1 VRRGGANGGHGSN
14 RACGRR
20 VAVLLAPWVAAA
32 VAASV
37 TSSSGSARA
46 DGIAPPWIAEGD
58 VPPPSWGRT
67 VAPKTGEGGRPGDLE
82 LFVGPS
88 RASGKRGVTAAG
100 ATLPFFGERRGAG
113 CSSPWW
119 LVGPLAW
126 TCSDDAELTAAE
138 PFAPLRRVDALGLSA
153 RYYFVASRGAD
164 AYDTVEDAENGS
176 PNRELDGGWGVAVT
190 AEQAGRVVPGDRWGQ
205 TTHGLWI
212 AMSSLAA
219 ARPSTFH
226 GENLEEGKLDFAWV
240 TSDRAGVWPDPKA
253 KGKPVSE
260 HARFERVSVLDV
272 SGAVGAADASGA
284 SATSSAGQPMVRV
297 GDGAW
302 MQARDLARPSA
313 APPPAE
319 VSGPGEHWIDVDVAT
334 QTLVAYE
341 GARPVY
347 ATLVSSGRGAPRTPS
362 ATPTGV
368 HRVWVKILASDMG
381 NAARDDEE
389 HFSLEDV
396 PYVQFFDSAVALHGT
411 YWHGDFGHVR
421 SHGCVNLAPLDAQ
434 WLFAFTE
441 PHLPVGWVAAYP
453 TVMDEGSVVRV
464 RSSATV
470 EPAVAPGPAS
480 PVNR

>member
-1 VRRGGANGGHGSN
+1 MGVLAARLLGTSAALTVATITGS
-14 RACGRR
+14 
-20 VAVLLAPWVAAA
+20 P
-32 VAASV
+32 
-37 TSSSGSARA
+37 RA
-46 DGIAPPWIAEGD
+46 DGIAPPWVAEGD
-58 VPPPSWGRT
+58 VPPPSWART
-67 VAPKTGEGGRPGDLE
+67 VAPKHDDGGRPGDLE

-88 RASGKRGVTAAG
+88 RASGKRGVTAVG

-126 TCSDDAELTAAE
+126 TCADDADLTAAE
-138 PFAPLRRVDALGLSA
+138 PIAPLRQVDALGLSA
-153 RYYFVASRGAD
+153 QYYFVTSRGAD
-164 AYDTVEDAENGS
+164 AYDTVEDAESGS

-190 AEQAGRVVPGDRWGQ
+190 AEQAGRVVPSERWAH

-212 AMSSLAA
+212 AMSNLGA
-219 ARPSTFH
+219 ARPSAFH
-226 GENLEEGKLDFAWV
+226 GEALEEGKLDFAWV
-240 TSDRAGVWPDPKA
+240 TADRAGVWPDPKA
-253 KGKPVSE
+253 KGKPSSQ
-260 HARFERVSVLDV
+260 HARFERVPVLEGPESTDA
-272 SGAVGAADASGA
+272 GVGAGGA
-284 SATSSAGQPMVRV
+284 GAPGMVRV

-302 MQARDLARPSA
+302 MQARDLARPSVA
-313 APPPAE
+313 APPAE
-319 VSGPGEHWIDVDVAT
+319 VVRPGEHWIDVDLAT

-389 HFSLEDV
+389 HYSLEDV
-396 PYVQFFDSAVALHGT
+396 PYVQFFDSSVALHGT

-441 PHLPVGWVAAYP
+441 PHLPVGWVAVYP

-464 RSSATV
+464 RSSATP
-470 EPAVAPGPAS
+470 EAALSPGPAS
-480 PVNR
+480 PANR

>member
-1 VRRGGANGGHGSN
+1 VNAKLARRANPKGT
-14 RACGRR
+14 CGRR
-20 VAVLLAPWVAAA
+20 VAVLVARLVGASAA
-32 VAASV
+32 MTVA
-37 TSSSGSARA
+37 TSTGSLRA
-46 DGIAPPWIAEGD
+46 DGIAPPWVADGD
-58 VPPPSWGRT
+58 VPPPSWART
-67 VAPKTGEGGRPGDLE
+67 VAPKAGEGDRPGDLE

-126 TCSDDAELTAAE
+126 TCADGADLTANE
-138 PFAPLRRVDALGLSA
+138 PFAPLRQVDALGLSGK
-153 RYYFVASRGAD
+153 YYFVTSRGAD

-190 AEQAGRVVPGDRWGQ
+190 AEQAGHVTPGERWAQ

-212 AMSSLAA
+212 AMSSLGA
-219 ARPSTFH
+219 ARPSAFH
-226 GENLEEGKLDFAWV
+226 GEILEEGKLDFAWV
-240 TSDRAGVWPDPKA
+240 TADRAGVWPDSKA
-253 KGKPVSE
+253 KGKPSSQ
-260 HARFERVSVLDV
+260 HARFERVPVLDAT
-272 SGAVGAADASGA
+272 GALDGTDAGAR
-284 SATSSAGQPMVRV
+284 ATDMVRV

-302 MQARDLARPSA
+302 MQARDLARPSV

-319 VSGPGEHWIDVDVAT
+319 VVRPGEHWIDVDLVT

-389 HFSLEDV
+389 HYSLEDV

-441 PHLPVGWVAAYP
+441 PHLPVGWIAVYP

-464 RSSATV
+464 RSGPMQDAAPS
-470 EPAVAPGPAS
+470 PGPAS
-480 PVNR
+480 PAKP

>member
-1 VRRGGANGGHGSN
+1 VVGL
-14 RACGRR
+14 
-20 VAVLLAPWVAAA
+20 AVTSAAA
-32 VAASV
+32 IVG
-37 TSSSGSARA
+37 TSGAARA
-46 DGIAPPWIAEGD
+46 DGIVPPWIADGD
-58 VPPPSWGRT
+58 VPPPSWART
-67 VAPKTGEGGRPGDLE
+67 VAPKPGDEGRPGDLE

-88 RASGKRGVTAAG
+88 RTSGKRGVTAAG

-126 TCSDDAELTAAE
+126 ACSDDADLSRAE
-138 PFAPLRRVDALGLSA
+138 PFAPVRQVDALGLSA
-153 RYYFVASRGAD
+153 KYYFVTSRGAD

-176 PNRELDGGWGVAVT
+176 PNRELDGGWGVAITTEQVSHAT
-190 AEQAGRVVPGDRWGQ
+190 AGERWGR

-212 AMSSLAA
+212 AMSSLGA
-219 ARPSTFH
+219 ARPSAFH
-226 GENLEEGKLDFAWV
+226 GETLDEGKLDFAWV
-240 TSDRAGVWPDPKA
+240 TADRAGVWPDPRA
-253 KGKPVSE
+253 KGKPTAQR
-260 HARFERVSVLDV
+260 ARFERVPVLE
-272 SGAVGAADASGA
+272 ATDASGGTPVIPA
-284 SATSSAGQPMVRV
+284 MVRV

-313 APPPAE
+313 SAPPEE
-319 VSGPGEHWIDVDVAT
+319 VTGPGEHWIDVDLGT

-341 GARPVY
+341 GAEPVY
-347 ATLVSSGRGAPRTPS
+347 ATLVSSGRGAQGTVS

-389 HFSLEDV
+389 HYSLEDV

-464 RSSATV
+464 RSSAAP
-470 EPAVAPGPAS
+470 EPALSPAPTSQGMHSPSPAGLGARSPSPTSPAS
-480 PVNR
+480 STRP